1 MEPPQCASVVLYTLK
16 LWDDAVGNELIYAG
30 AEDGKEEGDRFIG
43 FYVGRPLI
51 LSMPNG
57 VTFVPFKRC
66 LSYQMFVSVAVTKF
80 LTAEASRDFA
90 SDIDGWLA
98 KSDDLMVLRRNLEM
112 TVAKETDEELE
123 ERI

>member
-1 MEPPQCASVVLYTLK
+1 
-16 LWDDAVGNELIYAG
+16 
-30 AEDGKEEGDRFIG
+30 
-43 FYVGRPLI
+43 
-51 LSMPNG
+51 
-57 VTFVPFKRC
+57 
-66 LSYQMFVSVAVTKF
+66 MFVSVAVTKF

-112 TVAKETDEELE
+112 TVAKETDEDLE